1 MPEELDIWAS
11 VRLHDECAQKK
22 PIPNG
27 HEFWKEALCRGIDNR
42 RQHFANETR
51 HLESACSDLLRLVDD
66 YTGTQVDHVK
76 WAKGN
81 SSAGRNVVQT
91 RKLAEMLEVAGFDP
105 WQKDRSLK
113 IVGACTG
120 LVKELIPVK
129 DINFFPVVQARKRKR
144 MLEQVSAFIEM
155 ERDQSPIR
163 MWTLTSGP
171 RFPLYDGD
179 LGISTFRKKHALH
192 LKEINRLNDY
202 VKAKYGIELLFRGT
216 EIAGGKEGF
225 SRDDRGRP
233 TFHLHSHV
241 AVRMPRVFSKDEFS
255 SMINDVR
262 KFYGHVM
269 RDDRLDNPREMIKY
283 VCKPS
288 HMIEQ
293 LTAPELNQVRQC
305 MHGLSYS
312 SPLGSCRSWRKH
324 LRENR
329 LRVTR
334 LGGGWHT
341 VKDWNSSTGD
351 ACVSR
356 EESKRTPSIVAIT
369 QPAPVFAPMREP
381 CFVVMNWDGESPL
394 HYNEFQQ
401 EVADRALLVHTTSLV
416 ARQQGSPQEIHD
428 QVAHSP
434 P

>member
-1 MPEELDIWAS
+1 
-11 VRLHDECAQKK
+11 

-27 HEFWKEALCRGIDNR
+27 HRFWKEALLRGIAR
-42 RQHFANETR
+42 KRQELANESR
-51 HLESACSDLLRLVDD
+51 HLESACNDLLTLVDD
-66 YTGTQVDHVK
+66 YTGTVVDQRK

-81 SSAGRNVVQT
+81 DAARRNVDQT

-120 LVKELIPVK
+120 LVKELVPVK
-129 DINFFPVVQARKRKR
+129 DLNFFPTVQARKRKR
-144 MLEQVSAFIEM
+144 TLEEVTAFIEM

-163 MWTLTSGP
+163 MWTLTSGS
-171 RFPLYDGD
+171 RFPLFDGD
-179 LGISTFRKKHALH
+179 LGVSNFRKRHARH
-192 LKEINRLNDY
+192 LKEVNRLNDY
-202 VKAKYGIELLFRGT
+202 VKDQYGIEFLFRGT
-216 EIAGGKEGF
+216 EIAGAEEGF
-225 SRDDRGRP
+225 RRDSRGRP

-241 AVRMPRVFSKDEFS
+241 AVRIPRVLSKDEWT

-269 RDDRLDNPREMIKY
+269 ADNGRLEKPREMIKY

-312 SPLGSCRSWRKH
+312 SALGSCRAWRKH
-324 LRENR
+324 LKQNR

-341 VKDWNSSTGD
+341 VKDWNSSRGD
-351 ACVSR
+351 ARVSPDEPNR
-356 EESKRTPSIVAIT
+356 TRTPSIVAIT
-369 QPAPVFAPMREP
+369 QPAPVFAPVREP

-394 HYNEFQQ
+394 HYNAFQQ

-416 ARQQGSPQEIHD
+416 ARQQGSPQEIHEH
-428 QVAHSP
+428 VAQSP